1 MSSSPHEEE
10 LPRLGQPQGE
20 LPKLGSLTQSA
31 RFKQLNQAR
40 NILVAIGILTMAVNG
55 FLWFHAEKE
64 VDEALQQQIGPGRV
78 ADPARFQEAR
88 KQVLRIVY
96 LIYGGTFAL
105 GAVFVVLGLLVKT
118 YPVPTTI
125 TGLVLY
131 LGATA
136 VFALLNPASIGA
148 GIIIKII
155 VIVCLVKAIQS
166 ALAYQREER
175 KQIELG
181 TEA

>member
-1 MSSSPHEEE
+1 MSASHEEE
-10 LPRLGQPQGE
+10 LPRLGQPQAE

-40 NILVAIGILTMAVNG
+40 NILVIIGILTMALNAIMWIG
-55 FLWFHAEKE
+55 AERE
-64 VDEALQQQIGPGRV
+64 VDDALKQQIGPGRV
-78 ADPARFQEAR
+78 ADPVQFKAARE
-88 KQVLRIVY
+88 QVLRFVY

-105 GAVFVVLGLLVKT
+105 GVLFVVLGFLVKK
-118 YPVPTTI
+118 YPVPATI

-131 LGATA
+131 VGATA
-136 VFALLNPASIGA
+136 VFALINPTSIVA

-155 VIVCLVKAIQS
+155 IIVCLVKAIQS

-175 KQIELG
+175 KQRELSA
-181 TEA
+181 EA